1 MVEHNSSLA
10 LQEGPGMQ
18 VRWVEVLQMLEG
30 VTSSKSCIGFFPIPI
45 PVPAPS
51 FVSLVLVLVFLVNFF
66 LPLKIS
72 SNLFR
77 FPSPTLT
84 DQKNLSFLALLQNS
98 YLLYSP
104 SYLLSEFR

>member
-1 MVEHNSSLA
+1 
-10 LQEGPGMQ
+10 MQ

-51 FVSLVLVLVFLVNFF
+51 FVSLVSVLVFPVNFP
-66 LPLKIS
+66 LPLKIFES
-72 SNLFR
+72 LPLSL
-77 FPSPTLT
+77 PHPTPTLT

-104 SYLLSEFR
+104 SYLLSEFRARNFVG